1 MKQSNKQ
8 LYLKKEAYEMFK
20 KFKDMTTYTNSE
32 GLIALLT
39 KKPAPTHNKKT
50 IINLELKK
58 IKIICNNL
66 LEYFET
72 LTNSKNIKH
81 NAGYKIALKL
91 QCLIDKI
98 EGSQHE

>member
-1 MKQSNKQ
+1 MKQNNKQ

-20 KFKDMTTYTNSE
+20 KFKNMTNYTNSE
-32 GLIALLT
+32 ALMALLI
-39 KKPAPTHNKKT
+39 KKPAPTHK
-50 IINLELKK
+50 NLELKK

>member
-58 IKIICNNL
+58 IKIIFDF
-66 LEYFET
+66 FE
-72 LTNSKNIKH
+72 K
-81 NAGYKIALKL
+81 
-91 QCLIDKI
+91 
-98 EGSQHE
+98 